1 MLIKKSAAITL
12 IDLQADLNQAQ
23 KALTKEHDS
32 SDEASTTINLKLSF
46 EDYFKWWKNEITF
59 AN

>member
-46 EDYFKWWKNEITF
+46 EDYFKWWKMK
-59 AN
+59 